1 MNVSKEG
8 AMSRMAV
15 PDRIRLARANPYAPR
30 ANFGLFSRSNRVY
43 CMVNGGFTRGE
54 NPSR

>member
-1 MNVSKEG
+1 
-8 AMSRMAV
+8 MSRMAV